1 MSRDHKMHTHHAVP
15 VEFRQYTSHHEK
27 GDGRK
32 KQVSQEELSRDQTQ
46 QLYI

>member
-1 MSRDHKMHTHHAVP
+1 MLSRLNLDSIQATTKRETA
-15 VEFRQYTSHHEK
+15 E
-27 GDGRK
+27 K